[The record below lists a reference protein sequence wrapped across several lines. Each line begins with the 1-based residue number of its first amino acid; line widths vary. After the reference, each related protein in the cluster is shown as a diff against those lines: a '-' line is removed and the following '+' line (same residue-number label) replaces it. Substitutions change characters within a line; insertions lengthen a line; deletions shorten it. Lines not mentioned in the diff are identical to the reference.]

1 MSLCTCQVLP
11 DFQPAMRII
20 TAITNTYPAVIT
32 TQVNHLYTSGMVVRI
47 VIPQADGMQQ
57 LNNYLG
63 EITVTGLDT
72 FTVNVDATR
81 FDVFAV
87 PVDNWTDPI
96 NGISIHIDTC
106 AQVLPVGE
114 NAYNL
119 NAAMRNTLPH

>member
-1 MSLCTCQVLP
+1 MSLCSCEVNP
-11 DFQPAMRII
+11 AFQPAMRII
-20 TAITNTYPAVIT
+20 TAITNAYPVAVT
-32 TQVNHLYTSGMVVRI
+32 TQVNHLYTTGMVVRI

-63 EITVTGLDT
+63 EITVTGPDT
-72 FTVNVDATR
+72 FTLNVDSTYY
-81 FDVFAV
+81 DVFSV

-114 NAYNL
+114 NAYKL
-119 NAAMRNTLPH
+119 DAAMRNTLPH

>member
-1 MSLCTCQVLP
+1 
-11 DFQPAMRII
+11 MRII
-20 TAITNTYPAVIT
+20 TAITNAYPAVIT
-32 TQVNHLYTSGMVVRI
+32 TQVNHLYTTGMVVRI

-63 EITVTGLDT
+63 EIIVTGLDT
-72 FTVNVDATR
+72 FTVDVDSTY
-81 FDVFAV
+81 FDVFTV

-114 NAYNL
+114 NAYKL
-119 NAAMRNTLPH
+119 DAAMRNTLPH

>member
-1 MSLCTCQVLP
+1 MSLCFCEVNP
-11 DFQPAMRII
+11 IFQPAFRII
-20 TAITNTYPAVIT
+20 TAITNTNPAVIT
-32 TQVNHLYTSGMVVRI
+32 TKVNHLYTTGMVVRI
-47 VIPQADGMQQ
+47 IIPQADGMQQ

-114 NAYNL
+114 NPYNL